1 MNVTWLQYFS
11 KEFLHTSNFFQLD
24 DLARVSPGTLE
35 GEDKFISA
43 ITQPGANYLLPEY
56 VTGLLLSRNI
66 NIEFKGISAS
76 RSAHAVHVSTSTS
89 FSASGGF
96 GFWSASVS
104 GSFSNSRS
112 QRTFS
117 AESSSDGLRITIP
130 GAQIIGYYTQVL
142 PEFPPQS

>member
-1 MNVTWLQYFS
+1 MNVTWLQFFS
-11 KEFLHTSNFFQLD
+11 KEFLHTSNYFQLD
-24 DLARVSPGTLE
+24 DSARVSPGTLE
-35 GEDKFISA
+35 GENKFISA

-66 NIEFKGISAS
+66 NFEFKGISAS
-76 RSAHAVHVSTSTS
+76 QSAHAVHVATSTS

-117 AESSSDGLRITIP
+117 AESSSDGLRISIP
-130 GAQIIGYYTQVL
+130 GSQIIGYYTQVL

>member
-1 MNVTWLQYFS
+1 M
-11 KEFLHTSNFFQLD
+11 LHFFQLD
-24 DLARVSPGTLE
+24 DLARVSPGPLE
-35 GEDKFISA
+35 GEDRFISA
-43 ITQPGANYLLPEY
+43 ITEPGANYLLPEY

-76 RSAHAVHVSTSTS
+76 RAAHAVHVATSTS

-104 GSFSNSRS
+104 GSFSNSRA

-117 AESSSDGLRITIP
+117 AESTSDGLRVSIP

-142 PEFPPQS
+142 PEFPPRS